1 MSDEERLESA
11 FYDDD
16 EAASITILMKLQALL
31 RGHGKLCESRKKS
44 ENIIFTRKTT
54 CVVFAINSLAI
65 KWLSALAS
73 SVMTDDALSRP
84 S

>member
-16 EAASITILMKLQALL
+16 EASITILMKLQALL

-44 ENIIFTRKTT
+44 ENIIFTLKTT

>member
-16 EAASITILMKLQALL
+16 EASITILMKLQALL

-44 ENIIFTRKTT
+44 ENIIFTLKTT

-65 KWLSALAS
+65 KWLSGLAS